1 MQTLERIIAQ
11 ITLRLSQVA
20 QAALVLVMLIIVAN
34 ILMRTL
40 WKPLPGSYEL
50 VQMLGAVLL
59 SLGIAYCAVHRGHV
73 AVSFLVDKMPLRVR
87 ALVDLLTNALF
98 LAVISYVSW
107 GMIIYAGRMYGRG
120 LATQTLYI
128 PLYPIYYLVGFG
140 LITLAIVSLLQ
151 LANSALIVIR
161 GGKDK

>member
-1 MQTLERIIAQ
+1 MQTLEKIIAQ
-11 ITLRLSQVA
+11 ITLRLAQVA

-34 ILMRTL
+34 ILMRSI

-87 ALVDLLTNALF
+87 ALVDLLTNAIF
-98 LAVISYVSW
+98 LVVISYVSW
-107 GMIIYAGRMYGRG
+107 GMIIYAGRMYSRG

-140 LITLAIVSLLQ
+140 LITLAVVSLLQ
-151 LANSALIVIR
+151 LADSALIVIR